1 MTDSQRIV
9 LNWKGRLKAL
19 GWPEES
25 IKDVVRDLCEVGYKQ
40 CIEDIKQ
47 RNAEQEKLIAKA
59 VVN

>member
-1 MTDSQRIV
+1 MTENQRIV
-9 LNWKGRLKAL
+9 LNWQARLKAL

-25 IKDVVRDLCEVGYKQ
+25 IKDLVRDLCEVGYKQ

>member
-25 IKDVVRDLCEVGYKQ
+25 IKDVVRDLCEV
-40 CIEDIKQ
+40 
-47 RNAEQEKLIAKA
+47 
-59 VVN
+59 

>member
-1 MTDSQRIV
+1 MTENQRIV
-9 LNWKGRLKAL
+9 LNWKERLKSL